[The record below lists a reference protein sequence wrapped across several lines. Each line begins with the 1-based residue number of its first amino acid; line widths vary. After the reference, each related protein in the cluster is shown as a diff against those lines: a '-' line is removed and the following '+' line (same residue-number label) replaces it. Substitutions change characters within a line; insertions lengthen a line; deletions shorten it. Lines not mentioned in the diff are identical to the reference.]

1 MKLNPII
8 KDFDSYDDAEKW
20 VMSQIQDPLKETYRI
35 RLMNSFGGVKLEHP
49 KYLAMITERE
59 RNQLKNNMESENNKE
74 VEKLIE
80 SLQKKLMH
88 QKDAKQFTKNFR

>member
-1 MKLNPII
+1 MKLNPIIKMGVNMQKI

-20 VMSQIQDPLKETYRI
+20 VMSQIHDPLKETYRI

-59 RNQLKNNMESENNKE
+59 KPTGK
-74 VEKLIE
+74 
-80 SLQKKLMH
+80 
-88 QKDAKQFTKNFR
+88 